1 MIRVSD
7 LVQQSSALRSLSPLQ
22 PLGGAQALNPSSWFD
37 GDGLS
42 AGARIG
48 VELSSSCRGLSV
60 AQHAERVL
68 TPLCG
73 EPDAPGR

>member
-7 LVQQSSALRSLSPLQ
+7 FMPLAAAGARPLSSSPR
-22 PLGGAQALNPSSWFD
+22 AAEALNPSSWFD

-48 VELSSSCRGLSV
+48 VDLGAASRGLSV

-68 TPLCG
+68 AHLCG
-73 EPDAPGR
+73 PDEAL